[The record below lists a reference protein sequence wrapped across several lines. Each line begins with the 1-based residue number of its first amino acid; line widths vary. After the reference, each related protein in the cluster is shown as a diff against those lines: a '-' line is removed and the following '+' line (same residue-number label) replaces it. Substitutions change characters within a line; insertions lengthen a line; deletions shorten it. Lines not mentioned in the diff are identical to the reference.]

1 MTRPNDT
8 AWTRE
13 TAFFRIIIYLKVHA
27 EGKPE
32 DFGIMAEKGFV
43 RTTLGNLSPDQK
55 ESRRINISS
64 VALRNR
70 GLSEP
75 SSSVSS
81 LPRYLFDFV
90 RLYLRIIIVFTST
103 LFVPIVKYLLLSS
116 YAPVSLRILDNPRSF
131 AGVTRFVRLCLDC
144 F

>member
-13 TAFFRIIIYLKVHA
+13 TAFFRIIMYLKDHA

-43 RTTLGNLSPDQK
+43 RTTLGNQFPEQK
-55 ESRRINISS
+55 ESRRINVSS

-75 SSSVSS
+75 
-81 LPRYLFDFV
+81 
-90 RLYLRIIIVFTST
+90 
-103 LFVPIVKYLLLSS
+103 
-116 YAPVSLRILDNPRSF
+116 
-131 AGVTRFVRLCLDC
+131 
-144 F
+144 